1 MEKADQ
7 NLTITTILDKTCKK
21 CIYERSVYLTAIC
34 FINVFCVITNDVHNK
49 KILFLHFFS
58 LFMH

>member
-7 NLTITTILDKTCKK
+7 NLTITTILNKTCKK
-21 CIYERSVYLTAIC
+21 CIYEQSVYLTAIC
-34 FINVFCVITNDVHNK
+34 FISVITNDVHNK